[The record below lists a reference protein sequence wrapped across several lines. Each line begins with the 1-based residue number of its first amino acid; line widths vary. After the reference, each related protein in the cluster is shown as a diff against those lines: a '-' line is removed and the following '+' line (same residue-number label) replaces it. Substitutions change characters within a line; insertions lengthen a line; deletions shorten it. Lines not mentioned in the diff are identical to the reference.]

1 MLIFTGFLVC
11 LFLWSTLFSFLL
23 GHEQAFG
30 DGTKLSVKSLLESVD
45 RIRRVSNWVWC
56 VSNVESRKA
65 ETLGSAQSRQCHEES
80 LSLKKNLLSH
90 AQAFTVIPA
99 VTGVTCNTVWS
110 HSFVT
115 LTTRT
120 FDVWP
125 RVLFYFSGHYQEKTD
140 KYKGFLLMNFF
151 CKSSMGCDPY
161 QIQSR
166 WVLAQYSVLIHS
178 TCHHPSIWGWLQI
191 TLRNHSPNC
200 NQNHIY
206 ARIFDAAGHAIL
218 VDFRSVLSIIGG
230 LSKFVFCILKRRKK
244 LKAARN
250 ATALRHTGSTVNK
263 RHTMLTFFQIHNP
276 QASAIMT
283 FQNISPI
290 QLSRIL

>member
-1 MLIFTGFLVC
+1 MATTGPPQLWSDRRTLFGGNISEDEMVLLSHISLPVMTSGLSVSIRCSRLAFLLFILWKFMMLIFTGFLVC

-45 RIRRVSNWVWC
+45 RLRRVSNWVWC
-56 VSNVESRKA
+56 VSSVESRKA

-125 RVLFYFSGHYQEKTD
+125 RVLLYFSGHYQEKAD

-151 CKSSMGCDPY
+151 
-161 QIQSR
+161 
-166 WVLAQYSVLIHS
+166 L
-178 TCHHPSIWGWLQI
+178 
-191 TLRNHSPNC
+191 
-200 NQNHIY
+200 
-206 ARIFDAAGHAIL
+206 
-218 VDFRSVLSIIGG
+218 
-230 LSKFVFCILKRRKK
+230 
-244 LKAARN
+244 
-250 ATALRHTGSTVNK
+250 
-263 RHTMLTFFQIHNP
+263 
-276 QASAIMT
+276 
-283 FQNISPI
+283 
-290 QLSRIL
+290 